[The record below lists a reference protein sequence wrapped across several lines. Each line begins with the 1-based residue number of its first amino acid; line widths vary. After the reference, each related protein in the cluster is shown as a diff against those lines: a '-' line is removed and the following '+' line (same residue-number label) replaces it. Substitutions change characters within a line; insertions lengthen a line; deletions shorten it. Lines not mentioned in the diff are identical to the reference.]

1 MRRHLKRYLSVL
13 GLALALPLIALATFE
28 FQKIDRPLPYIATLP
43 SGIND
48 AGWIV
53 GTAST
58 IKQKAFGT
66 EEGFLLREG
75 QYEKI
80 FYTGARDTDLGG
92 INDQGEIVGTYGD
105 FSFKDHCFL
114 RDQSGYYAS
123 FDMPSMFSNAT
134 IPDCNGINQGG
145 DTVGSYSDGST
156 NHGWWRTAGGTFYQL
171 DVSFGGASNTEA
183 WGINKGRDIVGSY
196 YQAASRHGFLFR
208 SGSYYP
214 VDFPGATNTHAF
226 GINDR
231 GDIVGSYSTSTT
243 DHGFLWREGQWKTV
257 DVNLSDALVTNR
269 VSGINN
275 HGCMVGVYT
284 GTDGR
289 RHGFEASAREADGD
303 GYEPGKNGGTAY
315 MHFHEDD
322 CNQKPETEDFSDPGS
337 GIDFHSTQVTAVTY
351 DDVAHTVTIA
361 GLGTNNSLLPV
372 AFTIIGV
379 DSTAVPPGMFS
390 ITMSNGYSNSGSLLS
405 GTITLR

>member
-1 MRRHLKRYLSVL
+1 
-13 GLALALPLIALATFE
+13 
-28 FQKIDRPLPYIATLP
+28 
-43 SGIND
+43 
-48 AGWIV
+48 WIV

-214 VDFPGATNTHAF
+214 VDFPGATNTH
-226 GINDR
+226 
-231 GDIVGSYSTSTT
+231 V
-243 DHGFLWREGQWKTV
+243 
-257 DVNLSDALVTNR
+257 
-269 VSGINN
+269 
-275 HGCMVGVYT
+275 
-284 GTDGR
+284 
-289 RHGFEASAREADGD
+289 
-303 GYEPGKNGGTAY
+303 
-315 MHFHEDD
+315 HEDD
-322 CNQKPETEDFSDPGS
+322 YNQKPETEDFSDPGS

-390 ITMSNGYSNSGSLLS
+390 ITMSNGY
-405 GTITLR
+405 